1 MKGVLKVK
9 TRLTEYFF
17 GPKQGSLN
25 NEASKEGL
33 HICPWL
39 QPTSLVPVKF
49 V

>member
-25 NEASKEGL
+25 NEASKAG
-33 HICPWL
+33 L